1 MRAAAM
7 MVTILMMTSLLWSQ
21 PKVLIMDDF
30 QSDFDWRKL
39 WLEDL
44 KAIGVEPAVIAAGKA
59 DAARLLDADI
69 VLWNCGSDTTDTLS
83 YANRSAL
90 TTYLDRGGNL
100 LVVSPGLPAELFK
113 DGDRSWL
120 TSRLGCDYVMPN
132 SPITWSSTYMG
143 LRLRG
148 SERSILEGIEFNLT
162 FGAGADVA
170 ADDLTLVH
178 EVDERATHLVRFADI
193 PGYLGVARETPT
205 DRTVLLTFPLES
217 VRPALSR
224 RTILKRC
231 LVWLERPRFE
241 GRGVWVVRNR
251 LTSPERIDAIVEA
264 AAKANF
270 NTLFVQVRGRGD
282 AYYHAATEPRASA
295 LSEQPVEF
303 DPLQHF
309 IDRAHARGLQVHAWL
324 NAGVVGSRGE
334 LPADPKHIV
343 NRRPEFVMINR
354 SGKSMMDYTPE
365 EFRAQHS
372 EGRFLSLAAPE
383 VQDYLVGV
391 YLEVVENYNIDGIH
405 FDFIRYPSRG
415 VDLAYDLDYNPLV
428 LAAFQSEYGFNP
440 LDVEINSERF
450 ETWLEWQRERI
461 GQLVGRIRDAAHTK
475 RPGIRVSAAVLSRY
489 HLGRHQASQDWIGWL
504 QSGQIDTVCLMSYSP
519 DNDLVV
525 QEGLLAQEN
534 RGKGTV
540 WVGMGARGDIE
551 LIIDRIAKV
560 RRTVAPEGIMFF
572 AWGGFNDAELDELR
586 SRPFA
591 ASAKVPPVNSNDNRR
606 KEP

>member
-1 MRAAAM
+1 MRAAAL

-21 PKVLIMDDF
+21 PKVLIVDDF
-30 QSDFDWRKL
+30 ESDFDWRKL

-69 VLWNCGSDTTDTLS
+69 VLWNCGSDTTGTLS

-100 LVVSPGLPAELFK
+100 LVVSPGLSAELFK
-113 DGDRSWL
+113 GGDRSWL

-132 SPITWSSTYMG
+132 SPITCSSTYMG
-143 LRLRG
+143 LRLQG
-148 SERSILEGIEFNLT
+148 SEQSILEGIEFNLT
-162 FGAGADVA
+162 FGPGADVA

-178 EVDERATHLVRFADI
+178 EVDERATHLVRLTDI

-217 VRPALSR
+217 VRPASAR

-231 LVWLERPRFE
+231 LAWLTRPRFE

-251 LTSPERIDAIVEA
+251 LNSPERIYAIVEA
-264 AAKANF
+264 AAKAHF
-270 NTLFVQVRGRGD
+270 NTLYVQVRGRGE
-282 AYYHAATEPRASA
+282 AYYHSATEPRASA
-295 LSEQPVEF
+295 LSEQPAEF

-324 NAGVVGSRGE
+324 NAGFVSEMGD

-365 EFRAQHS
+365 EFRAQYS

-391 YLEVVENYNIDGIH
+391 YLEVVEKYDVDGIH
-405 FDFIRYPSRG
+405 FDFIRYTSRG

-450 ETWLEWQRERI
+450 ETWLEWQRQRI

-475 RPGIRVSAAVLSRY
+475 RAGIRVSAAVLSRY

-504 QSGQIDTVCLMSYSP
+504 RRGEIDTVCLMSYSP

-551 LIIDRIAKV
+551 HIIDRIDKV
-560 RRTVAPEGIMFF
+560 RRIVAPEGIMFF
-572 AWGGFNDAELDELR
+572 AWGGFDDAELDELR

-591 ASAKVPPVNSNDNRR
+591 ASAQVPLVDS
-606 KEP
+606 K